1 MTLKMILDDVDE
13 MDNKNNEED
22 EEEDER
28 KFQKKKRE
36 TKIDD
41 ILVQYEKKLLKTTTR
56 LKNTTRED

>member
-1 MTLKMILDDVDE
+1 MRWIIKTTKKTKKKTKE
-13 MDNKNNEED
+13 N
-22 EEEDER
+22 
-28 KFQKKKRE
+28 FKKKRE